1 MGTMTR
7 DASLGVVN
15 MAGLIFHGMH
25 QFSVFKDIHNV
36 EQGHVKDV
44 PWVVERIRSGA
55 SAQLIKRIRA
65 LEKKSERDELK
76 KGLLSICWSG
86 TFRKRADNQLIQ
98 HSGLM
103 GIDFDHVQDMAA
115 MRARLEADPYT
126 HVLFRSPSGDGI
138 KMVVRVPASAK
149 THKGSFQALMEYYGI
164 EEFDPKNS
172 NLSRVCYESHD
183 PDIYYNPESAIF
195 DQVIE
200 DREYDHAVERP
211 LIRLESEDAIVQ
223 KLLLWHDRKF
233 PMVQGQRNMNGY
245 ILARAFNRYG
255 VSKLT
260 AAQVLGQAQQ
270 DGFDKAEIDR
280 IVDSAY
286 RHTDEWNTKSF
297 EDRYTVSFIR
307 ERALFGDTPKDIEEG
322 IKERIKDPVERA
334 KAVQEVMGQIDG
346 CQFWSK
352 TPKGSV
358 VIHDHK
364 LKAFLQ
370 DSGYRK
376 FYPTAGNGFMLVHV
390 SRNLVHITNNKLIK
404 DYVLRYVENVGDM
417 AVYDKLASA
426 TRYFTDE
433 YLSMLDPI
441 TIAFVEDAKEYC
453 NLYYRN
459 NCVRVFRDGIEV
471 IDYAN
476 LGGYIWADQI
486 IDRDFVEGIDGA
498 GEFHRFLTLV
508 AGNDA
513 GRYDAHCSTIGYLL
527 HGFKDLSNN
536 KAVIYNDC
544 TMSDNPNGGTG
555 KGIMMQA
562 LRSMRRVVEI
572 DGKTFSFDKGFPYQT
587 VNADTQILVFDDVE
601 RYFRFEKTFSLITEG
616 ITLEKKN
623 KDAIKLPVQKSPKIV
638 ITTNYTIQGE
648 GSSHERR
655 RWEVEMSD
663 YFGINRTPRD
673 EFGHQL
679 FLDWNDAEW
688 ARFDALMIACVGM
701 YLKRGLVKAKWVNL
715 HNRKFAGKTDMDFFE
730 WAQEDG
736 RLPAGVRIYKG
747 AKLEEFVQEY
757 TDYGPRGK
765 RTLSGKRWASW
776 LDHYAAHMGLVSKHG
791 IDQQGRY
798 VVFLKPDEVEAV
810 VENEKEPF

>member
-1 MGTMTR
+1 MP
-7 DASLGVVN
+7 
-15 MAGLIFHGMH
+15 MH
-25 QFSVFKDIHNV
+25 QFSVFKDIHDT
-36 EQGHVKDV
+36 EQGHIKDV
-44 PWVVERIRSGA
+44 PWVVNRIRSQV
-55 SAQLIKRIRA
+55 SAPLIARIRS
-65 LEKKSERDELK
+65 LPDKSDRDALK

-86 TFRKRADNQLIQ
+86 TFRRRADNQIIQ

-103 GIDFDHVQDMAA
+103 GIDFDHIPAEKMAKVRQD
-115 MRARLEADPYT
+115 LIDDPYT
-126 HVLFRSPSGDGI
+126 HVLFTSPSGDGL
-138 KMVVRVPASAK
+138 KLAVRVPPNAK
-149 THKGSFQALMEYYGI
+149 THKGSFQALMEHYGI
-164 EEFDPKNS
+164 DEFDPKNG
-172 NLSRVCYESHD
+172 NLSRVCYESSD
-183 PDIYYNPESAIF
+183 PDIYYNPDSSIF
-195 DQVIE
+195 EKVVE
-200 DREYDHAVERP
+200 DREYDHAVEMP

-223 KLLLWHDRKF
+223 NILKWHDRKY
-233 PMVQGQRNMNGY
+233 PLVEGQRNANGY
-245 ILARAFNRYG
+245 ILARALNRFG
-255 VSKLT
+255 VSRLT
-260 AAQVLGQAQQ
+260 AAQVLSQAEQT
-270 DGFDKAEIDR
+270 GFDRSEIDR
-280 IVDSAY
+280 IIESAY
-286 RHTDEWNTKSF
+286 KNTDEWNTKSF

-307 ERALFGDTPKDIEEG
+307 ERTLFGDTPKDIEKGVEA
-322 IKERIKDPVERA
+322 RIKDPVVRA
-334 KAVQEVMGQIDG
+334 RAVQDVMGQIDG

-376 FYPTAGNGFMLVHV
+376 LYPAGGSGFILVHV

-404 DYVLRYVENVGDM
+404 DYVLRYIENVGDM

-426 TRYFTDE
+426 TRYFVDE

-441 TIAFVEDAKEYC
+441 TIAFVEDTKDYC
-453 NLYYRN
+453 NLYYQN
-459 NCVRVFRDGIEV
+459 CCVRVFKDGIEV

-476 LGGYIWADQI
+476 LGGYIWADQVLT
-486 IDRDFVEGIDGA
+486 RDFTEGITSQ
-498 GEFHRFLTLV
+498 GEFHRFLELV
-508 AGNDA
+508 AGNDK
-513 GRYDAHCSTIGYLL
+513 GRYEAHCSTLGYLL

-536 KAVIYNDC
+536 RAVIYNDC

-587 VNADTQILVFDDVE
+587 VNADCQVLVFDDVE
-601 RYFRFEKTFSLITEG
+601 RYFKFEKTFSLITEG

-663 YFGINRTPRD
+663 HFGINRTPRD

-679 FLDWNDAEW
+679 FLDWQDVEW
-688 ARFDALMIACVGM
+688 ARFDALMIYCVEL
-701 YLKRGLVKAKWVNL
+701 YLSRGLVKAKWVNL

-730 WAQEDG
+730 WAQEEG
-736 RLPAGVRIYKG
+736 RLPCGIRIYKG

-765 RTLSGKRWASW
+765 RTLSGKRWANW
-776 LDHYAAHMGLVSKHG
+776 LDNYAAHMGWESKHG
-791 IDQQGRY
+791 IDQQGRF
-798 VVFLKPDEVEAV
+798 VVFAKEGQVVEVE
-810 VENEKEPF
+810 KEEVF